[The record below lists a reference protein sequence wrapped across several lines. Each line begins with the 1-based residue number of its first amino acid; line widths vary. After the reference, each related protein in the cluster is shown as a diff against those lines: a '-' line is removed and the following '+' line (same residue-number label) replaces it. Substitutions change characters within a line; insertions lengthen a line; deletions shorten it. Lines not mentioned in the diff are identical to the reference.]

1 VAEGD
6 PAGRRCV
13 GEWSDRDDEVEIPR
27 IKRLLATN
35 RTPKSETLAA
45 PIGGEVRRRPTETG
59 QPPEFPRSRP
69 VHPSIRHFLDHLKAE
84 RNSSPHT
91 VRCYEDDL
99 VQFEQYLIEVSG
111 EAADPTTADAKRL
124 RGYSAWLSGR
134 EYAPGTIARR
144 LASLRSFYRYQ
155 RRQGVVVGDPVGGL
169 RNPKQPKRL
178 PKLLRVEEV
187 IRLLD
192 AIPTADDAGVRD
204 RAMFETLYGG
214 GLRVSELVG
223 LDLADLD
230 EETELVR
237 VRGKGRRER
246 LCPVGP
252 MAMAWMAQW
261 RALRRPAKPAEPAL
275 FLNHRGGR
283 LTTRSVGRLLQA
295 YLMAQGMDLASSP
308 HTLRHSFATHLL
320 DRGADLRSVQDLLGH
335 RSLTTTQIYTHV
347 TRERLIDAYNEA
359 HPRA

>member
-1 VAEGD
+1 
-6 PAGRRCV
+6 
-13 GEWSDRDDEVEIPR
+13 
-27 IKRLLATN
+27 
-35 RTPKSETLAA
+35 
-45 PIGGEVRRRPTETG
+45 
-59 QPPEFPRSRP
+59 
-69 VHPSIRHFLDHLKAE
+69 VHPSVRRFLDHLEAE

-99 VQFEQYLIEVSG
+99 TQFESYLVEVSG
-111 EAADPTTADAKRL
+111 EGADPTAADARRL
-124 RGYSAWLSGR
+124 RGFSAWLSGR
-134 EYAPGTIARR
+134 EYAPSTIARR

-155 RRQGVVVGDPVGGL
+155 RRQGVVTGDPVGGL

-192 AIPTADDAGVRD
+192 AIPTGDDAGVRD
-204 RAMFETLYGG
+204 RSMFETLYGG

-230 EETELVR
+230 EESEMVR

-252 MAMAWMAQW
+252 MAMSWMARW
-261 RALRRPAKPAEPAL
+261 KALRRPAKPGEPAL
-275 FLNHRGGR
+275 FLNQRGGR
-283 LTTRSVGRLLQA
+283 LTTRSVGRILQGH
-295 YLMAQGMDLASSP
+295 LTAQGLDPASSP